1 MSDLCQN
8 ILVETPKSPLD
19 EIEKSLT
26 KTYRKEIFRPFVQA
40 INAYELVEPGDKI
53 AIGISGGKD
62 SLLMAKLFQELKK
75 HNKIPFELV
84 FLSMDPGFRDVNR
97 ELLTTNCEYLNI
109 PLIIRNSDVFTVV
122 QKIASE
128 NPCYMCA
135 RMRRGFLYN
144 AAKELGCNKLALGHH
159 FDDVIETTLLNV
171 FYNGTF
177 KTMVPKIKA
186 ENFEDIELIRPMM
199 FIKEKDIIRWV
210 KRSGIQAMNCGCTV
224 VAEKTS
230 SKRREIK
237 QMIEGLRK
245 INPNVDAHIFNAGQN
260 VNLEAILG
268 YQKGEEKVDFNTLYR
283 ERNPKTKKDETS

>member
-1 MSDLCQN
+1 
-8 ILVETPKSPLD
+8 
-19 EIEKSLT
+19 
-26 KTYRKEIFRPFVQA
+26 
-40 INAYELVEPGDKI
+40 
-53 AIGISGGKD
+53 
-62 SLLMAKLFQELKK
+62 
-75 HNKIPFELV
+75 
-84 FLSMDPGFRDVNR
+84 
-97 ELLTTNCEYLNI
+97 
-109 PLIIRNSDVFTVV
+109 
-122 QKIASE
+122 
-128 NPCYMCA
+128 
-135 RMRRGFLYN
+135 MRRGFLYN

-199 FIKEKDIIRWV
+199 YIKEKDIIRWT

-237 QMIEGLRK
+237 EMIEGLRK
-245 INPNVDAHIFNAGQN
+245 INPNVDAHIFNAGKN

-268 YQKGEEKVDFNTLYR
+268 YQKGTEKVDFNDLYR
-283 ERNPKTKKDETS
+283 ERHPKKENK

>member
-1 MSDLCQN
+1 MLESCQT
-8 ILVETPKSPLD
+8 IIVETPKLPLD
-19 EIEKSLT
+19 DIEKSIT
-26 KTYRKEIFRPFVQA
+26 KTYRKDIFRPFVQA

-97 ELLTTNCEYLNI
+97 ELLIANCNYLNI
-109 PLIIRNSDVFTVV
+109 PLTIKDSDVFHVV

-128 NPCYMCA
+128 NPCYLCA
-135 RMRRGFLYN
+135 RMRRGFLYHQ
-144 AAKELGCNKLALGHH
+144 AKSLGCNKLALGHH

-199 FIKEKDIIRWV
+199 FIKERDIIRWT

-237 QMIEGLRK
+237 EMIEGLRK

-268 YQKGEEKVDFNTLYR
+268 YQKGEERKDFNQLYR
-283 ERNPKTKKDETS
+283 ERNPKK